1 MVKCKFGKNL
11 KKFIATRS
19 VKMFELQ
26 LVYETETLSTGFYSI
41 LTVKIWDYTNNCN
54 ATRAKSISQIFNPT
68 STITDLITCLIDKNI
83 YKVLIN
89 TDYKGWIK

>member
-41 LTVKIWDYTNNCN
+41 LTVKYDIT
-54 ATRAKSISQIFNPT
+54 QIFAMPHEQRAFHRYLT
-68 STITDLITCLIDKNI
+68 LRQQ
-83 YKVLIN
+83 
-89 TDYKGWIK
+89 